1 MIGFFE
7 PYLEYGADWLPRM
20 LDAAGMTAMITLA
33 GFIVAIMIGSAL
45 AFLQQSRF
53 KTFRA
58 FSQGYVVLFRGV
70 PLLAVLFLLYFG
82 LPGIGITLTAFNAGA
97 IGLGLCFGAQM
108 AEVFR
113 AGFEAIHRGQR
124 EAALAIGMTPF
135 VSFRLIILPL
145 VLRIIL
151 PSLVATF
158 VALLKDSS
166 LCALITINELML
178 EGRALAT
185 EYFLPLH
192 IFIGIGLMYFAIAWP
207 LSMLARHLNANIQKR
222 KRSAA

>member
-1 MIGFFE
+1 MIGFFK
-7 PYLEYGADWLPRM
+7 PYFEYGAEWWPRM
-20 LDAAGMTAMITLA
+20 LDAAGKTAMITLA
-33 GFIVAIMIGSAL
+33 GFVVAILIGSVL

-53 KTFRA
+53 KTFRV

-82 LPGIGITLTAFNAGA
+82 LPGIGITLTAFSAGA

-145 VLRIIL
+145 LLRIVL

-185 EYFLPLH
+185 EYFLPLP
-192 IFIGIGLMYFAIAWP
+192 IFVAIGLLYFVIAWP

-222 KRSAA
+222 KLSAA